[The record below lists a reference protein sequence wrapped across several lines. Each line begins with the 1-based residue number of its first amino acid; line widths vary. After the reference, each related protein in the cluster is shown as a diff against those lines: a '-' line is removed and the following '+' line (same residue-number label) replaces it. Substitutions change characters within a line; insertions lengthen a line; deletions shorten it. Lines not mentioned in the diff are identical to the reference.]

1 MSRSLLSTFQ
11 IIGCGLLLTA
21 LPLGCKKSDNA
32 NPPADKPADP
42 AAMTDMK
49 PKTLSGD
56 VKADGSSTVF
66 PISEAVAEEFKK
78 KEAGV
83 RVTVGT
89 SGTGGGFK
97 KFCAGETDIS
107 DASRPI
113 KDTEIEACKAAGVE
127 YIELP
132 IAYDGLSVVVN
143 KGNDWLPSIT
153 VAELKTMWAP
163 EAQGKVMKWK
173 DVNPKYPAKDLH
185 LFGPGVDSGT
195 YDYFTEAVVGKTHS
209 SRGDYTASEDD
220 NVLVTGVAGD
230 PTAIGFFG
238 FAYYVENKDKLK
250 LVAIDGGKGPIA
262 PTLETIANGTY
273 APLSR
278 PLFIYVNK
286 KSYERPE
293 VAAFVDYYLGNVKKL
308 SAEVGYVSLPDK
320 AYDLVKDR
328 AAKRVVG
335 TVFKAGVS
343 AVGMTIE
350 QLLADEAGGA
360 APAAAPAPAPG
371 AAPAPAAPAAAPAPA
386 PAPTK

>member
-1 MSRSLLSTFQ
+1 MRRSLLKAFP
-11 IIGCGLLLTA
+11 ILGCGVLLTA
-21 LPLGCKKSDNA
+21 ASSGCKKTDSA
-32 NPPADKPADP
+32 APSDKPADN
-42 AAMTDMK
+42 AAMTDSK
-49 PKTLSGD
+49 PKSLSGD

-66 PISEAVAEEFKK
+66 PISEAVAEEFGKK
-78 KEAGV
+78 FGKDV

-113 KDTEIEACKAAGVE
+113 KDTEIQACKAGGVE

-163 EAQGKVMKWK
+163 EAQGKVMKWS
-173 DVNPKYPAKDLH
+173 DVNPRYPAKELH

-195 YDYFTEAVVGKTHS
+195 YDYFTEAVVGKSHS

-230 PTAIGFFG
+230 ANALGFFG
-238 FAYYVENKDKLK
+238 YAYYVENKDKMK
-250 LVAIDGGKGPIA
+250 VVKIDGGKGPVE

-278 PLFIYVNK
+278 PLFIYVSK
-286 KSYERPE
+286 KAFDRPE
-293 VAAFVDYYLGNVKKL
+293 VAAFVDFYLANAKSL
-308 SAEVGYVSLPDK
+308 AAEVGYVALPDK

-328 AAKRVVG
+328 AGKRTAG
-335 TVFKAGVS
+335 TVFKPGVS
-343 AVGMTIE
+343 TVGMTIE
-350 QLLADEAGGA
+350 QLLSTEGGA
-360 APAAAPAPAPG
+360 APAAA
-371 AAPAPAAPAAAPAPA
+371 AAPAPA
-386 PAPTK
+386 TK